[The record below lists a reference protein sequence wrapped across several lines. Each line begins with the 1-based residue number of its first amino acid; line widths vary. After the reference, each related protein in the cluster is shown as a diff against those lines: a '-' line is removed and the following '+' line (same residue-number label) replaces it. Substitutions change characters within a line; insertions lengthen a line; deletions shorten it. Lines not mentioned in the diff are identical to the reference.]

1 MLAVVEANKGATCAL
16 KLPAKVSGAE
26 VLQIVAL
33 PLGQGIADKYSL
45 PLSSTPSEMPFW
57 GTVTLQIIAPPGST

>member
-1 MLAVVEANKGATCAL
+1 
-16 KLPAKVSGAE
+16 
-26 VLQIVAL
+26 LQIVAL

-45 PLSSTPSEMPFW
+45 PLSSTPSEMAFW